1 MFTVTYQDQSGS
13 LTGPEMIKHS
23 KLTKQ
28 GKEEELTRYLDKEA
42 RTVYEAFIFG
52 ASLSEGGPCLGWRN
66 TQLLPFQ
73 WLTYNETMLRAH
85 NFGSGLLSL
94 GLSPGNSSRLGLMAR
109 NCPEWVIA
117 ELGMF
122 SYSLVSVPL
131 YRKLE
136 VASITFIITECE
148 LSVIIVQD
156 EETVRFLLQCIPP
169 THVLRHIVTIRDVR
183 RTEVIKA
190 ASDLGVKIVRF
201 SDIEKWG
208 AGHNLDAA
216 PPEPGH
222 LAVICYSPMMSSDL
236 RPKGAM
242 LSHQNLIAAASA
254 CLLQLGGKTDRS
266 VTVSL

>member
-1 MFTVTYQDQSGS
+1 
-13 LTGPEMIKHS
+13 
-23 KLTKQ
+23 
-28 GKEEELTRYLDKEA
+28 
-42 RTVYEAFIFG
+42 
-52 ASLSEGGPCLGWRN
+52 
-66 TQLLPFQ
+66 
-73 WLTYNETMLRAH
+73 MLRAL

-94 GLSPGNSSRLGLMAR
+94 GLVPGNNTRLGILAR

-136 VASITFIITECE
+136 LAIEHIITECE

-156 EETVRFLLQCIPP
+156 EETVRFLLQFVPP
-169 THVLRHIVTIRDVR
+169 SNILRHFVTIRDVR

-201 SDIEKWG
+201 SDVEKCG
-208 AGHNLDAA
+208 AGHNMEAA
-216 PPEPGH
+216 PPEPGQ

-254 CLLQLGGKTDRS
+254 CLLQLGGKAGPLPIS
-266 VTVSL
+266 VTVS